1 MDNILAIDIGGT
13 EIKIG
18 IVTEDGNIK
27 NKKNYITRLEGVSL
41 KYRVISILKENIAS
55 DIKGIA
61 VSTAG
66 QVDSNTGM
74 IIEAVG
80 ESFKGWKGTNVID
93 LINKEFNLPVS
104 VENDANCAALAELK
118 RGSAKGVKDFVLVTL
133 GTGIGGCIVVN
144 GNILT
149 GSNGVAGEL
158 GHISIN
164 NEGSKCSCGNIGC
177 WEMYGSTAALVKR
190 GKNLVNT
197 KEDIN
202 GKWIFENIKN
212 GDTVINEE
220 YNKWIYDVSLGL
232 VTLVHL
238 FNPSLIVIGGGVSK
252 QGDILIKPIEE
263 QISKLAM
270 NSFTKNLKVVAAM
283 HSNDAGLIGAFE
295 HFMK

>member
-18 IVTEDGNIK
+18 IVTEDGSIK
-27 NKKNYITRLEGVSL
+27 NKKSYITRLEGVSL
-41 KYRVISILKENIAS
+41 KDRVISILKKNIVS

-177 WEMYGSTAALVKR
+177 WEMYGSTAALVKKV
-190 GKNLVNT
+190 KNLVNT

-220 YNKWIYDVSLGL
+220 YNRWIYDVSLGL

-270 NSFTKNLKVVAAM
+270 NSFTKNLKVVVAM